1 MPLQDSADTW
11 RTGAVF
17 LLRKPPVRTDSV
29 SLNGWVTSVVRGAKM
44 VVTHGPSTAIDYE
57 GTFAEALTAANRG
70 LDYLSVQARAD
81 CAIRDA
87 YDQSLIWWP
96 DSNLGAVVM
105 RCTVVQT
112 LGLILDFV
120 GTVRYPDGT
129 VPPSPPPPTAMAHD
143 VFRFVRMSRTSE
155 NLYDAYRNLFL
166 AFECLLSDI
175 RPPQQLPNGRWEGER
190 QWLTAALAVADQ
202 LVPLTNLVPSGTTD
216 PVDWIYRNIYSAERS
231 ALMHAKRQY
240 LLPQDD
246 TGKQRLTDSLG
257 KLWTYISALIE
268 RHLGV
273 NRRNMSWSRAAVEV
287 MAKAVLNRFAMVVTD
302 DDSRP
307 LNPDSG
313 DNPIAQGAAVVE
325 LQSSTPVVNPN
336 DPTLWTTLAHCDAAD
351 LAELSA
357 IRRFGQKDLNS
368 DDDPLQVISDLVG
381 PLSIGS
387 DVARFEMMHGFRH
400 INRTD
405 APRVFSS

>member
-1 MPLQDSADTW
+1 
-11 RTGAVF
+11 
-17 LLRKPPVRTDSV
+17 
-29 SLNGWVTSVVRGAKM
+29 M

-129 VPPSPPPPTAMAHD
+129 VPPSPPPPTPMAHD

-175 RPPQQLPNGRWEGER
+175 RPPHQLPNGRWEGER

-246 TGKQRLTDSLG
+246 TGKRRLTDSLG
-257 KLWTYISALIE
+257 KLWPYISALIE
-268 RHLGV
+268 QHLGV

>member
-1 MPLQDSADTW
+1 MPLQDPADTW

-44 VVTHGPSTAIDYE
+44 VVTHGPSTAIDYV
-57 GTFAEALTAANRG
+57 GTLADALTAANRG
-70 LDYLSVQARAD
+70 LDYLAVQARAD

-87 YDQSLIWWP
+87 HDQSLIWWP
-96 DSNLGAVVM
+96 DADLGAVVM
-105 RCTVVQT
+105 RLTVVQT
-112 LGLILDFV
+112 LGLILDLV
-120 GTVRYPDGT
+120 GTVTYPDAT
-129 VPPSPPPPTAMAHD
+129 VPPSPPPQTAMAHD

-155 NLYDAYRNLFL
+155 NLYDAYRNMFL

-175 RPPQQLPNGRWEGER
+175 RPAQQLPNGRWEGER
-190 QWLTAALAVADQ
+190 QWFTAALAVAGQ
-202 LVPLTNLVPSGTTD
+202 LVPLTKLVPSGTTD
-216 PVDWIYRNIYSAERS
+216 PVDWVYRNIYSAERS

-246 TGKQRLTDSLG
+246 TSKQRLTDSLG
-257 KLWTYISALIE
+257 KLWTYISELIE
-268 RHLGV
+268 RHFGV
-273 NRRNMSWSRAAVEV
+273 NRRNMSWSLAAVEV
-287 MAKAVLNRFAMVVTD
+287 MATAVLNRFAMVVTD

-313 DNPIAQGAAVVE
+313 DNPIAQGATVVE

-336 DPTLWTTLAHCDAAD
+336 DPTLWTMLARCHAAD

-357 IRRFGQKDLNS
+357 IRRFGQKDLNN

-387 DVARFEMMHGFRH
+387 DVARFEMVHGFRH